1 MKTILTATALILLS
15 TSAYAQAFNCGR
27 SRSATEVII
36 CQDGELSRLDNRLN
50 RIYSRANVSVREQR
64 RWLASRNSCGVNR
77 GCIRRHYVRRIEEL
91 RD

>member
-1 MKTILTATALILLS
+1 MKTLLAALTLSLLATA
-15 TSAYAQAFNCGR
+15 AQAQSFNCGR

-50 RIYSRANVSVREQR
+50 RIYSRRDVSVREQR